1 MIIQQII
8 LRLKTEPPLAEHG
21 NTLRGYIAN
30 QFPQY
35 DILHNHR
42 EDGSL
47 LYFYPRIQYKTI
59 NGEGY
64 IIGIE
69 EGITIIREIEPAID
83 KLNLKDKSYSVLQKH
98 LISEDVSFGLS
109 DTHITYRFIKPWL
122 ALNEQNYHEYIRS
135 GSQKKKEA
143 ILKNILKGNLL
154 SLAKSFGYIV
164 DKQIEVTSLTFEER
178 DCFLKGTPM
187 LGFLGTFS
195 VNFEIPDYWG
205 IGKSVSR
212 GFGTIRRQNTEDRG
226 QSTDNRLTENID
238 N

>member
-8 LRLKTEPPLAEHG
+8 LRLKTTPPLSEHG
-21 NTLRGYIAN
+21 NVLRGYIAN
-30 QFPQY
+30 QFPHY

-47 LYFYPRIQYKTI
+47 LYLYPRIQYRTI

-69 EGITIIREIEPAID
+69 EGVLVIREIEPMID
-83 KLNLKDKSYSVLQKH
+83 TLNLKDRNYSILQKQ
-98 LISEDVSFGLS
+98 LVSEDVSFGLS
-109 DTHITYRFIKPWL
+109 ETPITYCFIKPWL
-122 ALNEQNYHEYIRS
+122 ALNEQNYHEYMKT
-135 GSQKKKEA
+135 GDQKEKKT
-143 ILKNILKGNLL
+143 ILKKILIGNFM
-154 SLAKSFGYIV
+154 SSAKSLGYIV
-164 DKQIEVTSLTFEER
+164 DRQIEIALLKLEER
-178 DCFLKGTPM
+178 ECFLKGTPM

-212 GFGTIRRQNTEDRG
+212 GFGTVVRQKTEKG
-226 QSTDNRLTENID
+226 KNET
-238 N
+238 